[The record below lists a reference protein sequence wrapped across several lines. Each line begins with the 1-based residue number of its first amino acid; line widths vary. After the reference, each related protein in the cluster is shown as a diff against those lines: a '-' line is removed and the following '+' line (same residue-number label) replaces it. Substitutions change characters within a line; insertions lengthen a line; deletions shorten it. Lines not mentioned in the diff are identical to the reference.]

1 MTACVGVATAAPTAS
16 VHVASVWLGQTGLRV
31 SRLGLGLAALGR
43 PVYMAAG
50 READLGPDRSVAAM
64 RHRCQSM
71 LDAAYA
77 AGVRYID
84 AARSYGL
91 AEQFLN
97 AWWNARGLPD
107 RALTVGSKWGYT
119 YTGPLGSRRGR
130 STKSSTCP
138 WRRCGARPTRAASS
152 WARGSRSIKF
162 TQRRWTAASWRI
174 GAVLTE
180 LVRLRESGLCIGL
193 TVTGPRQA
201 DTVRRALEVRVDGV
215 RPFQTVQATWNL
227 LEPSAGAALAEA
239 SAEGWGVIVKEV
251 LANGRLTDRYGGGRL
266 RHLRTHAAAVGAS
279 VETVAVAAALSQ
291 PWADIVLSGAVTPT
305 TCGPMSPRSMST
317 SRSIISRRWPNRR
330 RSIGAGASFCAGPEV
345 PVASLGGASPVIAA

>member
-1 MTACVGVATAAPTAS
+1 MTACVGVAAATTTAS
-16 VHVASVWLGQTGLRV
+16 VPVASVWLGQTGLRV

-43 PVYMAAG
+43 PVYMSVG
-50 READLGPDRSVAAM
+50 RETDLGPDRSVAAM
-64 RHRCQSM
+64 RRRCQSM
-71 LDAAYA
+71 LDAAHA

-97 AWWNARGLPD
+97 SWWNARALPD

-119 YTGPLGSRRGR
+119 YTGRWDLDGPVHEIKHLSVETLRRQAYQSGVILGSRLSLYQIHSATLDSGVLED
-130 STKSSTCP
+130 
-138 WRRCGARPTRAASS
+138 
-152 WARGSRSIKF
+152 
-162 TQRRWTAASWRI
+162 

-215 RPFQTVQATWNL
+215 RPFQTVQATWNV

-239 SAEGWGVIVKEV
+239 SSEGWGVIVKEV

-266 RHLRTHAAAVGAS
+266 RHLRAHAAAVGAS

-291 PWADIVLSGAVTPT
+291 PWADIVLSGAVTPDHL
-305 TCGPMSPRSMST
+305 RAHVAALDVVVDVDHFASMAEPASEY
-317 SRSIISRRWPNRR
+317 WRR
-330 RSIGAGASFCAGPEV
+330 RE
-345 PVASLGGASPVIAA
+345 LLRWT

>member
-1 MTACVGVATAAPTAS
+1 MTVCVDVATAAPTAS
-16 VHVASVWLGQTGLRV
+16 VHAASVWLGRTGLRV

-50 READLGPDRSVAAM
+50 READLGADRSVAAM
-64 RHRCQSM
+64 RRRCQSM

-97 AWWNARGLPD
+97 GWWNARGLPD

-119 YTGPLGSRRGR
+119 YTGRWDPDAAVQEIKHLSVETLRRQAYQSGVILGSRL
-130 STKSSTCP
+130 
-138 WRRCGARPTRAASS
+138 
-152 WARGSRSIKF
+152 SIYQIHSA
-162 TQRRWTAASWRI
+162 TLDSGVLEDR
-174 GAVLTE
+174 AVLAE

-215 RPFQTVQATWNL
+215 QPFQTVQATWNL

-251 LANGRLTDRYGGGRL
+251 LANGRLTDRYGGRGPGQ
-266 RHLRTHAAAVGAS
+266 LRTYAAAVGAS

-291 PWADIVLSGAVTPT
+291 PWADIVLSGAVIP
-305 TCGPMSPRSMST
+305 GHLQAHAAALDVGVDVDHFA
-317 SRSIISRRWPNRR
+317 SIAEPASEYWRR
-330 RSIGAGASFCAGPEV
+330 RQF
-345 PVASLGGASPVIAA
+345 LRWT